1 MGAGAAVSEIIG
13 QASKSFSE
21 IMMMRFVPTLFA
33 AAAVVCLTSP
43 VHAAEQV
50 SFEGK
55 SIKMIIPT
63 TAGGGTDISAR
74 LFARFLGKY
83 LPGTPAIV
91 PQNMPGGG
99 GVTPLNFFAQ
109 QVKPDGLTISFSSS
123 TEADPLTFRAPQA
136 QYNPAKFGIIG
147 GFGLGDQLLII
158 RTEALPR
165 LLDKSKPP
173 VAMGTVA
180 GQPRGGMRMTLW
192 GNLYLGWNTKWVT
205 GYPGSSDLL
214 LAIERG
220 EIDMTSFAREY
231 IVDKLM
237 DPSKYRVFYADGLGR
252 HARSSG
258 RPDFDNAPKFIDVME
273 GKISDPKMQEAY
285 NYWRAGFLFKW
296 VTLPPDTPQAIVD
309 VYREAFQNVTADPE
323 FAKLMDQVMQGY
335 TVVTQEEMVVAIN
348 ELAATPDEALKTT
361 DELLRNL
368 K

>member
-1 MGAGAAVSEIIG
+1 MTLRSLSAVLAAATVICLASPAGAAE
-13 QASKSFSE
+13 A
-21 IMMMRFVPTLFA
+21 
-33 AAAVVCLTSP
+33 
-43 VHAAEQV
+43 V

-55 SIKMIIPT
+55 TIKMIIPT

-74 LFARFLGKY
+74 LFGRFLGKY
-83 LPGTPAIV
+83 LPGKPAVV

-109 QVKPDGLTISFSSS
+109 QVKPDGLTIAFSSS

-147 GFGLGDQLLII
+147 GFGLGDQLLVI

-165 LLDKSKPP
+165 LLDKSQPP

-192 GNLYLGWNTKWVT
+192 GNRYLGWNTKWVT

-231 IVDKLM
+231 IADKLT
-237 DPSKYRVFYADGLGR
+237 DASRYKVLYADGLGK

-258 RPDFDNAPKFIDVME
+258 RADFDNAPKFVDVME
-273 GKISDPKMQEAY
+273 GKIQDPKAHAAY
-285 NYWRAGFLFKW
+285 DYWRAGFLFKW
-296 VTLPPDTPQAIVD
+296 VALPPGTPQAIID
-309 VYREAFQNVTADPE
+309 VYRDAFRNVAADAE
-323 FAKLMDQVMQGY
+323 FTKAMDQVMQGY
-335 TVVTQEEMVVAIN
+335 TVITPEEMVAAVN
-348 ELAATPDEALKTT
+348 DLAATPDEALKTT
-361 DELLRNL
+361 GELLRSL

>member
-1 MGAGAAVSEIIG
+1 MTGRSVSAVLAAATVICLASPAGAAE
-13 QASKSFSE
+13 A
-21 IMMMRFVPTLFA
+21 
-33 AAAVVCLTSP
+33 
-43 VHAAEQV
+43 V

-74 LFARFLGKY
+74 LFGRFLGKY
-83 LPGTPAIV
+83 LPGKPAIV

-109 QVKPDGLTISFSSS
+109 QVKPDGLTIAFSSS

-147 GFGLGDQLLII
+147 GFGLGDQLLVI

-165 LLDKSKPP
+165 LLDKSQTP

-192 GNLYLGWNTKWVT
+192 GNRYLGWNTKWVT

-214 LAIERG
+214 LAIERS

-231 IVDKLM
+231 IVDKFT
-237 DPSKYRVFYADGLGR
+237 DPGKYKILYADGLGKN
-252 HARSSG
+252 ARSSG
-258 RPDFDNAPKFIDVME
+258 RVDFDNAPKFIDAME
-273 GKISDPKMQEAY
+273 GKISDAKIRAAY
-285 NYWRAGFLFKW
+285 DYWRASFLFKW
-296 VTLPPDTPQAIVD
+296 VTLPPDTAQEIVGA
-309 VYREAFQNVTADPE
+309 YREAFGKVAADPE
-323 FAKLMDQVMQGY
+323 FMKLMEQAMQGY
-335 TVVTQEEMVVAIN
+335 SVIPPEAMARAIN
-348 ELAATPDEALKTT
+348 DLAAIPDEALKTT
-361 DELLRNL
+361 DELLRSL

>member
-1 MGAGAAVSEIIG
+1 MTLRSLSTVLVAAAVIGLACAAGAAE
-13 QASKSFSE
+13 A
-21 IMMMRFVPTLFA
+21 
-33 AAAVVCLTSP
+33 
-43 VHAAEQV
+43 V

-74 LFARFLGKY
+74 LFGRFLGKY
-83 LPGTPAIV
+83 LPGKPGVV

-109 QVKPDGLTISFSSS
+109 QVKPDGLTIAFSSS
-123 TEADPLTFRAPQA
+123 TESDPLTFRAPQA

-147 GFGLGDQLLII
+147 GFGLGDQLLVI

-165 LLDKSKPP
+165 LLDKSQPP

-192 GNLYLGWNTKWVT
+192 GNRYLGWNTKWVT

-231 IVDKLM
+231 IADKFT
-237 DPSKYRVFYADGLGR
+237 DPGKYKILYADGLGK

-258 RPDFDNAPKFIDVME
+258 RADFDNAPKFIDVMQ
-273 GKISDPKMQEAY
+273 GKIQDAKMQAAY
-285 NYWRAGFLFKW
+285 DYWRAGFLFKW
-296 VTLPPDTPQAIVD
+296 VTLPPDTPQPIID
-309 VYREAFQNVTADPE
+309 VYRGAFRGVAADAE
-323 FAKLMDQVMQGY
+323 FAKAMDQVMQGY
-335 TVVTQEEMVVAIN
+335 TVIMPDEMAAAIN
-348 ELAATPDEALKTT
+348 DLAATPDEALKTT
-361 DELLRNL
+361 DELVRNL